1 MNGPLRGGPILLDQP
16 DEGPGRRRRAGRHA
30 ARPRRHRQP
39 EVELAL
45 VKGIAVHIVR
55 CIDRLKPLA
64 DRIILVDSQ
73 STDATVALAEAAG
86 AEVWQHEFV
95 NHAAQFNWALD
106 RLDAPADEWIVRID
120 ADEWFEPAAI
130 AALLARIASAVP
142 DLAAFD
148 LRRKVFFQ
156 GRWIRWGGYYRTIL
170 TRVWRSGAARI
181 EQRWMDEHII
191 VEQGR
196 IERITEGDL
205 VDENLKDLTDWTTKH
220 NGYTTRQMLEYIAL
234 EHPELQPQTPA
245 RGLLNAN
252 ARTQRIL
259 RNQVYARAPLYLRA
273 MLYFFQRYILRLGF
287 LDGRRGLVFHTLQGF
302 WNFFLAD
309 AKIGEART
317 MIAAHGLDHFRAH
330 LAERHNIRL
339 GPPA

>member
-1 MNGPLRGGPILLDQP
+1 MAVRITAIILTR
-16 DEGPGRRRRAGRHA
+16 DE
-30 ARPRRHRQP
+30 
-39 EVELAL
+39 
-45 VKGIAVHIVR
+45 AVHIVR
-55 CIDRLKPLA
+55 CIERLQPLA
-64 DRIILVDSQ
+64 DRIIVVDSQ

-106 RLDAPADEWIVRID
+106 RLDAPEGEWIVRID
-120 ADEWFEPAAI
+120 ADEWFEPEAI
-130 AALLARIASAVP
+130 GALLARTAAAPP

-148 LRRKVFFQ
+148 LRRKVYFQ

-191 VEQGR
+191 VEHGR

-205 VDENLKDLTDWTTKH
+205 VDENLKDLTDWTAKH

-234 EHPELQPQTPA
+234 EHPELKPA
-245 RGLLNAN
+245 TGERGALNPA
-252 ARTQRIL
+252 ARAQRVM
-259 RNQVYARAPLYLRA
+259 RDQVYARAPLYLRA
-273 MLYFFQRYILRLGF
+273 MLYFLQRYIVRLGF

-317 MIAAHGLDHFRAH
+317 MIAVHGLDHFRVH
-330 LAERHNIRL
+330 LAERHNIHL

>member
-1 MNGPLRGGPILLDQP
+1 MRITAIILTR
-16 DEGPGRRRRAGRHA
+16 DE
-30 ARPRRHRQP
+30 
-39 EVELAL
+39 
-45 VKGIAVHIVR
+45 AVHIVR

-64 DRIILVDSQ
+64 NRIIVVDSQ
-73 STDATVALAEAAG
+73 SPDATVALAEAAG
-86 AEVWQHEFV
+86 AEVWQNKFV

-106 RLDAPADEWIVRID
+106 RLNAPADEWIVRID

-130 AALLARIASAVP
+130 TALIARIASAAP

-148 LRRKVFFQ
+148 LRRKVIFKD
-156 GRWIRWGGYYRTIL
+156 RWIRWGGYYRTIL

-205 VDENLKDLTDWTTKH
+205 VDENLKDLTDWTAKH
-220 NGYTTRQMLEYIAL
+220 NGYTTRQMIEYIAL
-234 EHPELQPQTPA
+234 EQPGLRPA
-245 RGLLNAN
+245 TADSGLLNTH
-252 ARTQRIL
+252 ARTRRIL
-259 RNQVYARAPLYLRA
+259 RNQVYARAPLFVRA
-273 MLYFFQRYILRLGF
+273 MLYFFQRYVLQLGF
-287 LDGRRGLVFHTLQGF
+287 LDGRRGLIFHTLQGF

-309 AKIGEART
+309 AKVDEARR
-317 MIAAHGLDHFRAH
+317 MIAADGLDHFRTH
-330 LAERHNIRL
+330 LAQRHDIHL